1 MKFVVYIFTLLLC
14 LSAWASIDINGI
26 SDSKS
31 SSIAAGIGISG
42 SKTNSD
48 PSRPYAISNN
58 IVRYSNSKLSSINT
72 NYSRSKSSNIK
83 YKNSK

>member
-42 SKTNSD
+42 SKTQK
-48 PSRPYAISNN
+48 SRVYIRK
-58 IVRYSNSKLSSINT
+58 I
-72 NYSRSKSSNIK
+72 
-83 YKNSK
+83 